1 MSGMRKECSEVVSF
15 FQNPTLST
23 RCLHHGE
30 EVELC
35 QLSFEERGGE
45 VRRRT
50 TREERAIHM
59 TREEILREIEAYIA
73 IIAKPLS
80 RHEVANGWDADHQ
93 QKAIDMMR
101 DIRQSLIKREGV
113 PKWSIVRTMD
123 SWGVDGELFDK
134 ACTISHHL
142 NTMGR

>member
-1 MSGMRKECSEVVSF
+1 
-15 FQNPTLST
+15 
-23 RCLHHGE
+23 
-30 EVELC
+30 
-35 QLSFEERGGE
+35 
-45 VRRRT
+45 
-50 TREERAIHM
+50 
-59 TREEILREIEAYIA
+59 
-73 IIAKPLS
+73 
-80 RHEVANGWDADHQ
+80 
-93 QKAIDMMR
+93 MMR